1 MKNQGPK
8 LIVLT
13 TCSNCEYLDEILD
26 GNRCRKLKNYVFK
39 DYSNYIR
46 PHELCPFIKSEKE
59 MLENKLAEIEAM
71 ETKQLEKLIT
81 DIFSGYD
88 YSVDDDYTGGTIYLK
103 VNSSIYSTS
112 YSEFKEKLPDY
123 EFAIDSYDS
132 DTMQITVFKKV
143 KSK

>member
-1 MKNQGPK
+1 MKNQGPS
-8 LIVLT
+8 LRIIN
-13 TCSNCEYLDEILD
+13 TCYNCEFFESNLN
-26 GNRCRKLKNYVFK
+26 GVKCNKLEKWLFEDYNHYV
-39 DYSNYIR
+39 R
-46 PHELCPFIKSEKE
+46 PYESCPFLKSEKE
-59 MLENKLAEIEAM
+59 MLEGKLAEIETM
-71 ETKQLEKLIT
+71 EAKQLEKLII

-88 YSVDDDYTGGTIYLK
+88 YSVDDEYTGGTIYLK

>member
-1 MKNQGPK
+1 MIREGIEDYFRHKN
-8 LIVLT
+8 
-13 TCSNCEYLDEILD
+13 D
-26 GNRCRKLKNYVFK
+26 
-39 DYSNYIR
+39 
-46 PHELCPFIKSEKE
+46 
-59 MLENKLAEIEAM
+59 
-71 ETKQLEKLIT
+71 
-81 DIFSGYD
+81 
-88 YSVDDDYTGGTIYLK
+88 LK